1 MKINDKV
8 ELIKEGRW
16 LAKGSG
22 SKGDMKKGMSGTIYG
37 MVEGGTNAWQPNED
51 TFYVK
56 FDKVKE
62 REGFKFSVPKS
73 YLKIKESK

>member
-1 MKINDKV
+1 MKIDDRV

-22 SKGDMKKGMSGTIYG
+22 SKGDVKKGMTGIIYG
-37 MVEGGTNAWQPNED
+37 IHEGGTNAWQPNED

-56 FDKVKE
+56 FDTVKE
-62 REGFKFSVPKS
+62 RDGFRFRVPKS
-73 YLKIKESK
+73 YLKRKGE